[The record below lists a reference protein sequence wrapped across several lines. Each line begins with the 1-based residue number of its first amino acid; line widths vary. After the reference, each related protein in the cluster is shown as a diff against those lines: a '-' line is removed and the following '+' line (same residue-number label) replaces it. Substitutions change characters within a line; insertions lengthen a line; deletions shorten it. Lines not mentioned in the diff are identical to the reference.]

1 MQYLL
6 HRLKERSTQETCAI
20 LFRTNLAMQSVAAR
34 LGREGIPYVMKEK
47 TRNIYEHFIVQDIM
61 SYLRIAAGTA
71 ERIDFLRVINKP
83 FRNISREAFGKHV
96 SLQALEDYYSMKNN
110 DYSADCNRKACEAI
124 RLWKRQME
132 FVKNAEPKLAVTF
145 VCKACGYE
153 RYLRQR
159 ANVENNE
166 KTQEWE
172 EILNYIVEEA
182 GHFKTAK
189 EWQEAQEA
197 FGEQLRKGVARESGD
212 NAQAAD
218 GAVRLLTVHASKGL
232 EFDSVWIPDC
242 NEKNFPHGNGLDLE
256 HIEEERR
263 IFYVAMTRAKK
274 DLELLCLTG
283 TAERP
288 RFPSRFLI
296 PLNRYRR

>member
-1 MQYLL
+1 
-6 HRLKERSTQETCAI
+6 
-20 LFRTNLAMQSVAAR
+20 
-34 LGREGIPYVMKEK
+34 MKEK

-110 DYSADCNRKACEAI
+110 DYSAACNRKACEAI

-242 NEKNFPHGNGLDLE
+242 NEKNFPHGNGLDPE

>member
-1 MQYLL
+1 MY
-6 HRLKERSTQETCAI
+6 
-20 LFRTNLAMQSVAAR
+20 
-34 LGREGIPYVMKEK
+34 
-47 TRNIYEHFIVQDIM
+47 
-61 SYLRIAAGTA
+61 
-71 ERIDFLRVINKP
+71 
-83 FRNISREAFGKHV
+83 
-96 SLQALEDYYSMKNN
+96 
-110 DYSADCNRKACEAI
+110 
-124 RLWKRQME
+124 KRQ
-132 FVKNAEPKLAVTF
+132 
-145 VCKACGYE
+145 ACGYE

-242 NEKNFPHGNGLDLE
+242 NEKNFPHGNGLDPE
-256 HIEEERR
+256 HI
-263 IFYVAMTRAKK
+263 
-274 DLELLCLTG
+274 L
-283 TAERP
+283 
-288 RFPSRFLI
+288 SLI
-296 PLNRYRR
+296 HI

>member
-1 MQYLL
+1 M
-6 HRLKERSTQETCAI
+6 ET
-20 LFRTNLAMQSVAAR
+20 SD
-34 LGREGIPYVMKEK
+34 GI
-47 TRNIYEHFIVQDIM
+47 
-61 SYLRIAAGTA
+61 
-71 ERIDFLRVINKP
+71 
-83 FRNISREAFGKHV
+83 
-96 SLQALEDYYSMKNN
+96 
-110 DYSADCNRKACEAI
+110 C
-124 RLWKRQME
+124 
-132 FVKNAEPKLAVTF
+132 KNAEPKLAVTF

-159 ANVENNE
+159 ANVENSE

-212 NAQAAD
+212 NAQVAD

-242 NEKNFPHGNGLDLE
+242 NEKNFPHGNGLDPE

>member
-1 MQYLL
+1 M
-6 HRLKERSTQETCAI
+6 
-20 LFRTNLAMQSVAAR
+20 
-34 LGREGIPYVMKEK
+34 
-47 TRNIYEHFIVQDIM
+47 
-61 SYLRIAAGTA
+61 
-71 ERIDFLRVINKP
+71 
-83 FRNISREAFGKHV
+83 
-96 SLQALEDYYSMKNN
+96 QALEDYYSMKNN

-166 KTQEWE
+166 KTQGWE

-242 NEKNFPHGNGLDLE
+242 NEKNFPHGNGLDPE

-263 IFYVAMTRAKK
+263 IFYVAMTRAS
-274 DLELLCLTG
+274 LPY
-283 TAERP
+283 RH
-288 RFPSRFLI
+288 SRASQVPIQI
-296 PLNRYRR
+296 PYSSESLSSMISSNSQLSRYSSKASATFS